1 MTMLAFDVDGA
12 LEIASRL
19 MQFIGNNLS
28 VLVGLILAAWIVSI
42 VIAVIQQ
49 KQT

>member
-1 MTMLAFDVDGA
+1 MLAFDVNGA

-28 VLVGLILAAWIVSI
+28 VLVGIIIAAWIVSV
-42 VIAVIQQ
+42 VIAVLQQ